1 MKISN
6 LRILQET
13 NVAKIMESSKY
24 ISLLT
29 EKEIQKIF
37 VGLEKNIDIR
47 EVENKQ
53 RESHRNNKN
62 KRQEKEKGQKN
73 VSEKRGNKYKQK
85 FRYLEAVIDK
95 IVNRKSCSYFKE
107 CLLNTKNG
115 V

>member
-47 EVENKQ
+47 EVEAKQ
-53 RESHRNNKN
+53 RESHRNNKK

-73 VSEKRGNKYKQK
+73 VSEERGKKCKQK

-95 IVNRKSCSYFKE
+95 ILNRKSCSYFKE

>member
-47 EVENKQ
+47 EVETKQ
-53 RESHRNNKN
+53 
-62 KRQEKEKGQKN
+62 
-73 VSEKRGNKYKQK
+73 SEGR
-85 FRYLEAVIDK
+85 
-95 IVNRKSCSYFKE
+95 
-107 CLLNTKNG
+107 
-115 V
+115 

>member
-6 LRILQET
+6 LRVLQET

-47 EVENKQ
+47 EVETKQ
-53 RESHRNNKN
+53 TK
-62 KRQEKEKGQKN
+62 
-73 VSEKRGNKYKQK
+73 
-85 FRYLEAVIDK
+85 
-95 IVNRKSCSYFKE
+95 
-107 CLLNTKNG
+107 LNL
-115 V
+115 